1 MMWFVGIWIFLL
13 LIVRVH
19 SPLVMRIFSIEVMKT
34 LRLARRRNLV
44 DVMRLQYMGCPPM
57 LNRST
62 AFIKFILMWNEE
74 LGMSNLYFIF
84 LLFWFEMQSYKK
96 KLNVQNKPKNT
107 KI

>member
-1 MMWFVGIWIFLL
+1 
-13 LIVRVH
+13 
-19 SPLVMRIFSIEVMKT
+19 
-34 LRLARRRNLV
+34 
-44 DVMRLQYMGCPPM
+44 M